1 MNEYVIKGPQDR
13 INWLMVAAFRY
24 CVGRHKTQAITAA

>member
-13 INWLMVAAFRY
+13 VNWLMVALAAQ
-24 CVGRHKTQAITAA
+24 GRDNAAD